1 MRTGQTLITLHR
13 ETVPPK
19 QLPTFNGSLTQI
31 LTQGYFASISK
42 QINLEESQTNVG
54 MARDFLVQ
62 EVSMAHKSKITHS
75 ISVVRLASRQI
86 STVNAV

>member
-1 MRTGQTLITLHR
+1 MRIGQTLITLHR

-19 QLPTFNGSLTQI
+19 QLATFNVSLTQI

-42 QINLEESQTNVG
+42 QINLEESQTNEG

-75 ISVVRLASRQI
+75 ISVVRLALRRTP
-86 STVNAV
+86 TVNAV